1 MHSIK
6 SMQFCLGWHAF
17 PLLLYSFVSFFLFC
31 VGISMKVW
39 VAYHQKR
46 SERAALSVYTD
57 DQAVYSTV
65 YSLC

>member
-1 MHSIK
+1 
-6 SMQFCLGWHAF
+6 
-17 PLLLYSFVSFFLFC
+17 
-31 VGISMKVW
+31 MKVW